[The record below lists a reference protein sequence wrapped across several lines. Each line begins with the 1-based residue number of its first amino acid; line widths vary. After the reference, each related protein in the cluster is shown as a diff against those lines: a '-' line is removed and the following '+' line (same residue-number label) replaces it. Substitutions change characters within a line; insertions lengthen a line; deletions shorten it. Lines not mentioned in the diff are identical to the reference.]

1 MPERNGCTLVL
12 GGGGLRGL
20 AHVGVLQALEEHHVR
35 PAEVIGCSVGSL
47 VGAAWCAGL
56 PTSELRTIAHQLQR
70 DDLFR
75 LAHRDMAFR
84 RMRSPAIFRREPLTD
99 FVRGLLG
106 DMTFADLQT
115 PLVVNTVDINSGT
128 KVFWGSPG
136 LREVLVAD
144 AVIASCAMPGFLPP
158 HRIMGRHFVDGAVSG
173 NLPVHPAA
181 RGDRDLVIAVDVSSR
196 GRPGLAVQRHGFA
209 AIWARAIEL
218 GIQRMDEVALRRW
231 SRPPLLLIR
240 PPVWHVDLLS
250 FRHNAELVEAGYRAT
265 HDVLDAPRAI
275 PDATDTGVFPR
286 HRVRVEVDRDRCVG
300 CGACVAS
307 GPPGQFRLDD
317 DGKAVTADPTP
328 LWSPIDGLC
337 VTLCPTHAI
346 TAYPVE
352 PATQSVSQT
361 LSDS

>member
-1 MPERNGCTLVL
+1 MPERNRYTLVL

-20 AHVGVLQALEEHHVR
+20 AHVGVLQALEEHHIA

-56 PTSELRTIAHQLQR
+56 PTPELQAVAHQLQR

-75 LAHRDMAFR
+75 LAHRDMALR

-115 PLVVNTVDINSGT
+115 PLLVNTVDINSGT
-128 KVFWGSPG
+128 QVFWGSPG
-136 LREVLVAD
+136 LQDLPVAD

-158 HRIMGRHFVDGAVSG
+158 HRIRGRYFVDGAASG

-181 RGDRDLVIAVDVSSR
+181 REDRDLVIAVDVSSR
-196 GRPGLAVQRHGFA
+196 GRPDLAVERHGFA
-209 AIWARAIEL
+209 AVWARAIEL

-250 FRHNAELVEAGYRAT
+250 FRHNAALVEAGYRAT
-265 HDVLDAPRAI
+265 HDVLDAPHAI
-275 PDATDTGVFPR
+275 PNATDLGVFPR
-286 HRVRVEVDRDRCVG
+286 HRVHVEVQRDRCVG
-300 CGACVAS
+300 CGACVVS
-307 GPPGQFRLDD
+307 GPAGQFRLDG
-317 DGKAVTADPTP
+317 DGKAVTTDPTP

-337 VTLCPTHAI
+337 VTLCPTNAI
-346 TAYPVE
+346 TAHPVA
-352 PATQSVSQT
+352 PATRSVSQT
-361 LSDS
+361 LGNS